1 MSEEKIKKTRNCKS
15 KPPYCCVRCGYETPQ
30 KTDMRKHLYG
40 LKKICQGVL
49 NDIELT
55 EEIKEKILENRKYII
70 PKEKKEK
77 TPEQTIVQNIQYN
90 NTMNNYIKNMD
101 DLDKIKKYMN
111 YKDMEILSIEE
122 DMENTFSAR
131 VNKLENNKFKFG
143 YDIDENRLFD
153 IIEEICK
160 LRRGDFKKLN
170 IVYDDKM
177 KELNLFKSG
186 SWETLI
192 LERGL
197 REIIS
202 LLQDYF
208 LNYYEKYLV
217 MKIYNEV
224 NEQEKMK
231 YREDIERHYK
241 LLSCFDLPPYIKDKN
256 DLEILG
262 KYYKEN
268 EEDFENKDEKEKYI
282 LEEKYLKIYNKI
294 SDDTKKSEINKTKK
308 NIIDILKNNTKR
320 NMKEFNSKMVD
331 LLDIDEEFK
340 ESLKL

>member
-1 MSEEKIKKTRNCKS
+1 MIKVNYECI
-15 KPPYCCVRCGYETPQ
+15 RCGYSATHKGCMQ
-30 KTDMRKHLYG
+30 KHLFA
-40 LKKICQGVL
+40 KKKPCSAL
-49 NDIELT
+49 ENDIELT
-55 EEIKEKILENRKYII
+55 DYIKNYILKNQRYTL

-77 TPEQTIVQNIQYN
+77 TIQQIITNNIQNN

-101 DLDKIKKYMN
+101 SLDKIKKYIN
-111 YKDMEILSIEE
+111 YNDIDLLSIED

-131 VNKLENNKFKFG
+131 VKKLEGNKFKFG

-160 LRRGDFKKLN
+160 IRRGDFKKLN
-170 IVYDDKM
+170 IVYDEKM

-197 REIIS
+197 REIVS

-231 YREDIERHYK
+231 YREDLERHYK
-241 LLSCFDLPPYIKDKN
+241 LLGCFDLPPYIKDKN
-256 DLEILG
+256 DLEILE
-262 KYYKEN
+262 KYYKEDVN
-268 EEDFENKDEKEKYI
+268 IFDDKDEKDKFI
-282 LEEKYLKIYNKI
+282 LEEKYLKIYNKVV
-294 SDDTKKSEINKTKK
+294 DDTKKSEINKTKK
-308 NIIDILKNNTKR
+308 NIIEILKNSSKR
-320 NMKEFNSKMVD
+320 NMKELNTKVIE
-331 LLDIDEEFK
+331 LLNIDEEFQQ
-340 ESLKL
+340 SLKL